1 MFDMCFWLA
10 KTRKDLSFLRCIQVL
25 DLVLKHCSFINEGNC
40 MQQLFYLLV
49 LMNVVG
55 SLIGKSFF
63 NLWVRFQ
70 NEVFSFFC
78 VTERLLINSRS
89 DLTTKWSILQF
100 LKLKFASFCLL
111 HICVE
116 LNLQELLECDCLSM
130 ILNLLDSYLEG
141 YFGLFF

>member
-1 MFDMCFWLA
+1 
-10 KTRKDLSFLRCIQVL
+10 
-25 DLVLKHCSFINEGNC
+25 
-40 MQQLFYLLV
+40 MQQLLYLLV
-49 LMNVVG
+49 LVNVVG
-55 SLIGKSFF
+55 SLIEKSFF

-100 LKLKFASFCLL
+100 LKLEFASFCLL
-111 HICVE
+111 HICVK

-141 YFGLFF
+141 YFGLFFKCAITFQPWVFLKSIGELQTFEATVLLVGGCVLS